1 MAWRGPESAGRTAR
15 LTLKAALCHLANT
28 CIDLRTPSLEVP
40 TVPHPV

>member
-1 MAWRGPESAGRTAR
+1 MAGRGPESADGTTR

-28 CIDLRTPSLEVP
+28 CIDLCTPILEVP

>member
-1 MAWRGPESAGRTAR
+1 MARRGTESAGGTAR

-28 CIDLRTPSLEVP
+28 CIVLRTPILEVP